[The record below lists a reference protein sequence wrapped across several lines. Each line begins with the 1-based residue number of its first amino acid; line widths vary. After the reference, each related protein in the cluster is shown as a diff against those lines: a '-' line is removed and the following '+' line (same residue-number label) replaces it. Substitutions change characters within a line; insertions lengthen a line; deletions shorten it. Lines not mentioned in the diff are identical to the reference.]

1 MTTRS
6 SHPVLSYTDE
16 LAVKT
21 AGPALLLTRVL
32 IAALF
37 FMTVVTGGPNA
48 AYLGSLGY
56 PDAAVMSTLA
66 HAIEWTVCLS
76 IILGAGLRYGALLG
90 FVFVVIALLTA
101 HRYWELSPAVQ
112 GLQYVFFTKD
122 VAIAGGLL
130 ALFIAGPGRFSIDEF
145 LKR

>member
-1 MTTRS
+1 MTTD
-6 SHPVLSYTDE
+6 LF
-16 LAVKT
+16 
-21 AGPALLLTRVL
+21 LLLGRVL

-37 FMTVVTGGPNA
+37 LMTVVTGGPNA

-56 PDAAVMSTLA
+56 PDPMVMSTLA
-66 HAIEWTVCLS
+66 HAIEWIVSLS
-76 IILGAGLRYGALLG
+76 ILFGVGLRYGALLG

-112 GLQYVFFTKD
+112 GLQYVFFSKD
-122 VAIAGGLL
+122 VAVAGGLL
-130 ALFIAGPGRFSIDEF
+130 ALFTAGPGLFSVDEL

>member
-1 MTTRS
+1 MKARS
-6 SHPVLSYTDE
+6 SHPLLSYTDRFA
-16 LAVKT
+16 LKT
-21 AGPALLLTRVL
+21 TDALLLLSRLL

-56 PDAAVMSTLA
+56 PDPMLMSTLA
-66 HAIEWTVCLS
+66 HALEWLVSLS
-76 IILGAGLRYGALLG
+76 IVLGIGLRYGALLG

-122 VAIAGGLL
+122 VAMRA
-130 ALFIAGPGRFSIDEF
+130 AYSPFSLPD
-145 LKR
+145 LVVSVSMNS